1 MYTRLSINDIKW
13 DLIKIIEPFDGIL
26 ENKPRGETSI
36 RRLFEAYLKDL
47 RSDQQISDFNVYSNI
62 RDTAITY
69 DVSIKVASDRSPR
82 KLKIHV
88 GTYQH
93 PWI

>member
-1 MYTRLSINDIKW
+1 MTALVSINDIKW
-13 DLIKIIEPFDGIL
+13 DLIKITAPFDGIL
-26 ENKPRGETSI
+26 ENKPRGANKVRSM
-36 RRLFEAYLKDL
+36 FEAYLKDL
-47 RSDQQISDFNVYSNI
+47 RSDQHITDYNVFSSI
-62 RDTAITY
+62 RDSAITY
-69 DVSIKVASDRSPR
+69 DISVKVASDRSPR